1 MSDFGLLDNWTFNTC
16 SLRVRSMWVRKH
28 QGQLIGATIN
38 SLIETH
44 GLVWLSKYEQV
55 GNRNNW
61 NSQRWG
67 QGRTV
72 GGGAGPSHEAKLGSQ
87 LSAHSASTRTREP
100 GARGVN
106 HLSRWL
112 SQYSKAFSFSPTLH
126 VELKH
131 LFCKVNNLL
140 TGPRHPS
147 CKLYC
152 EIYREITL
160 PPLAHPAL
168 TAVRARPVKTQHNRY
183 NYPQCAF

>member
-1 MSDFGLLDNWTFNTC
+1 MSYIGLLDN
-16 SLRVRSMWVRKH
+16 RSMWVRKH

>member
-1 MSDFGLLDNWTFNTC
+1 
-16 SLRVRSMWVRKH
+16 MWVRKH

-44 GLVWLSKYEQV
+44 GLS
-55 GNRNNW
+55 GSANM
-61 NSQRWG
+61 SRWVIVIIETVRG

-72 GGGAGPSHEAKLGSQ
+72 GGGAGPSYEAKLGSQ